1 MKENKS
7 FLRETLE
14 KNTFS
19 VSAYLDILNTLL
31 SSCKTKVAGEVT
43 ELKRASSGHVYF
55 SLKDKK
61 DGSVLS
67 CVIWSSVYRFCGV
80 ELKEGI
86 EVKVF
91 GYADVYKPTGRINFK
106 CSSVELMGE
115 GQLKKQYEELK
126 SKLEKQGLFEESRKK
141 AIPNYPCKIGVITSK
156 EGAVINDFLNN
167 LGCYGFKIKL
177 VDSRVEGIEAVKDLL
192 NALKTIKKQELDCLV
207 IMRGGG
213 SLESFLAFNNEVLIK
228 EVSKL
233 SIPVIV
239 ALGHDKDVPLLALM
253 ADKMVSTPTAAANL
267 LNNSWQRLEWEIK
280 EKETTIFSFFSSF
293 FEKVNLLEYK
303 IKETLPR
310 IIENKI
316 NNLKAV
322 INNAENII
330 SNNNPERNLAL
341 GYSIIRKSGKIIK
354 SINSVK
360 ENDLIDLQVVDGI
373 INTEVKTKGLRK
385 KNL

>member
-1 MKENKS
+1 
-7 FLRETLE
+7 
-14 KNTFS
+14 
-19 VSAYLDILNTLL
+19 
-31 SSCKTKVAGEVT
+31 
-43 ELKRASSGHVYF
+43 
-55 SLKDKK
+55 
-61 DGSVLS
+61 
-67 CVIWSSVYRFCGV
+67 
-80 ELKEGI
+80 
-86 EVKVF
+86 
-91 GYADVYKPTGRINFK
+91 
-106 CSSVELMGE
+106 
-115 GQLKKQYEELK
+115 
-126 SKLEKQGLFEESRKK
+126 
-141 AIPNYPCKIGVITSK
+141 
-156 EGAVINDFLNN
+156 
-167 LGCYGFKIKL
+167 
-177 VDSRVEGIEAVKDLL
+177 
-192 NALKTIKKQELDCLV
+192 
-207 IMRGGG
+207 MRGGG

-330 SNNNPERNLAL
+330 SNNNPERNLSL

-385 KNL
+385 NNL

>member
-31 SSCKTKVAGEVT
+31 SSCKTKIAGEVT

-80 ELKEGI
+80 ELKEGL

-91 GYADVYKPTGRINFK
+91 GYADIYKPTGRINFK

-126 SKLEKQGLFEESRKK
+126 NKLEKEGLFEESRKK
-141 AIPNYPCKIGVITSK
+141 MIPDYPCRIGIITSK

-213 SLESFLAFNNEVLIK
+213 SLESFLAFNNEVLIR

-280 EKETTIFSFFSSF
+280 EKETTIFSFLSSF

-310 IIENKI
+310 IIENRI

-330 SNNNPERNLAL
+330 SNNNPERNLSL

>member
-31 SSCKTKVAGEVT
+31 SSCKTKIAGEVT

-80 ELKEGI
+80 ELKEGL

-91 GYADVYKPTGRINFK
+91 GYADIYKPTGRINFK

-126 SKLEKQGLFEESRKK
+126 NKLEKEGLFEESRKK
-141 AIPNYPCKIGVITSK
+141 MIPDYPCRIGIITSK

-213 SLESFLAFNNEVLIK
+213 SLESFLAFNNEVLIR

-280 EKETTIFSFFSSF
+280 EKETTIFSFLSSF

-310 IIENKI
+310 IIENRI

-330 SNNNPERNLAL
+330 SNNNPERNLSL

-385 KNL
+385 NNL

>member
-80 ELKEGI
+80 ELKEGL

-91 GYADVYKPTGRINFK
+91 GYADIYKPTGRINFK

-141 AIPNYPCKIGVITSK
+141 MIPDYPCRIGIITSK

-330 SNNNPERNLAL
+330 SNNNPERNLSL

-385 KNL
+385 NNL